1 MVDTVI
7 VEAETPAVSAVSW
20 PAIIAGGFVAA
31 AFTLLLLALG
41 AGIGFSVISPW
52 SGAPDITTT
61 KAALVGGIYMAVT
74 AVMASALG
82 GYITG
87 RLRVRWTQAPLDEVY
102 FRDTAHGVLAW
113 AFATVMGAALLASA
127 ATIVGSGA
135 AANPGPANANSAND
149 ITAPYLDRLFR
160 PDYAALTG
168 GTGQAAA
175 GVFAGGRDLAAD
187 RDAARRIL
195 LSLRD
200 HGRSELA
207 GEDRQYLT
215 QMVAART
222 GLPPAEAAAPGRRRR
237 NRCARSARPGAA
249 DRHAAFLLAG
259 RRDVPRRLRRRPCRH
274 RRRRGA
280 RRPLTILQRFSTF
293 PPPSPTHG
301 DSHGP
306 FYPALAARRSHSHH
320 HPAGV
325 VLALRRFRRHALQS
339 TGGVRQD

>member
-7 VEAETPAVSAVSW
+7 VEAEAPAVSAVSW

-52 SGAPDITTT
+52 SGASDITTT

-82 GYITG
+82 GYIAG

-113 AFATVMGAALLASA
+113 AFATVMGAGLLASA

-222 GLPPAEAAAPGRRRR
+222 GLPPAEAQRRVAAVETDVRAALDQARRI
-237 NRCARSARPGAA
+237 AMQLSFWLVAAMFLGAFAAGLAATEGGAA
-249 DRHAAFLLAG
+249 RDG
-259 RRDVPRRLRRRPCRH
+259 R
-274 RRRRGA
+274 
-280 RRPLTILQRFSTF
+280 
-293 PPPSPTHG
+293 
-301 DSHGP
+301 
-306 FYPALAARRSHSHH
+306 
-320 HPAGV
+320 
-325 VLALRRFRRHALQS
+325 
-339 TGGVRQD
+339 

>member
-74 AVMASALG
+74 AIMASALG

-87 RLRVRWTQAPLDEVY
+87 RLRVRWTRAPLDEVY

-135 AANPGPANANSAND
+135 AANPGPTANNSTND
-149 ITAPYLDRLFR
+149 ITAPFLDRLFR

-168 GTGQAAA
+168 GTGQQAA

-187 RDAARRIL
+187 REAARRIL

-200 HGRSELA
+200 HGRTEFA
-207 GEDRQYLT
+207 GDDRQYLT

-222 GLPPAEAAAPGRRRR
+222 GLAPAEAQRRVAAVEADARLALDQARRI
-237 NRCARSARPGAA
+237 AMQLSFWLVAAMFLGAFAAGLAATEGGAA
-249 DRHAAFLLAG
+249 
-259 RRDVPRRLRRRPCRH
+259 RD
-274 RRRRGA
+274 G
-280 RRPLTILQRFSTF
+280 S
-293 PPPSPTHG
+293 
-301 DSHGP
+301 
-306 FYPALAARRSHSHH
+306 
-320 HPAGV
+320 
-325 VLALRRFRRHALQS
+325 
-339 TGGVRQD
+339 

>member
-82 GYITG
+82 GYIAG
-87 RLRVRWTQAPLDEVY
+87 RLRMRWTRAPLDEVY

-135 AANPGPANANSAND
+135 AANPGPANANSVND
-149 ITAPYLDRLFR
+149 VTAPYLDRLFR

-187 RDAARRIL
+187 REAARRIL

-222 GLPPAEAAAPGRRRR
+222 GLPPAEAQRRVAAVETDVRAALDQARRI
-237 NRCARSARPGAA
+237 AMQLSFWLVAAMFLGAFAAGLAATEGGAA
-249 DRHAAFLLAG
+249 RDG
-259 RRDVPRRLRRRPCRH
+259 R
-274 RRRRGA
+274 
-280 RRPLTILQRFSTF
+280 
-293 PPPSPTHG
+293 
-301 DSHGP
+301 
-306 FYPALAARRSHSHH
+306 
-320 HPAGV
+320 
-325 VLALRRFRRHALQS
+325 
-339 TGGVRQD
+339 

>member
-1 MVDTVI
+1 MQPTARVQAAKATSVRCFTGLSCVLARQRTEARRVAQCSTPLRRPRNLDRNCSLPRLIEGAVMVDTVI

-52 SGAPDITTT
+52 SGAPDVTTT

-82 GYITG
+82 GYVTG
-87 RLRVRWTQAPLDEVY
+87 RLRVRWTRAPLDEVY

-135 AANPGPANANSAND
+135 AANPGPTANNSTND
-149 ITAPYLDRLFR
+149 ITAPFLDRLFR

-168 GTGQAAA
+168 GTGQQAA

-187 RDAARRIL
+187 REAARRIL
-195 LSLRD
+195 
-200 HGRSELA
+200 
-207 GEDRQYLT
+207 
-215 QMVAART
+215 
-222 GLPPAEAAAPGRRRR
+222 
-237 NRCARSARPGAA
+237 
-249 DRHAAFLLAG
+249 
-259 RRDVPRRLRRRPCRH
+259 
-274 RRRRGA
+274 
-280 RRPLTILQRFSTF
+280 
-293 PPPSPTHG
+293 PSW
-301 DSHGP
+301 
-306 FYPALAARRSHSHH
+306 R
-320 HPAGV
+320 
-325 VLALRRFRRHALQS
+325 
-339 TGGVRQD
+339 

>member
-82 GYITG
+82 GYIAG

-222 GLPPAEAAAPGRRRR
+222 GLPPAEAQRRVAAVETDVRAALDQARRI
-237 NRCARSARPGAA
+237 AMQLSFWLVAAMFLGAFAAGLAATEGGAA
-249 DRHAAFLLAG
+249 RDG
-259 RRDVPRRLRRRPCRH
+259 R
-274 RRRRGA
+274 
-280 RRPLTILQRFSTF
+280 
-293 PPPSPTHG
+293 
-301 DSHGP
+301 
-306 FYPALAARRSHSHH
+306 
-320 HPAGV
+320 
-325 VLALRRFRRHALQS
+325 
-339 TGGVRQD
+339 